1 MGFNV
6 YIYKSNDLGVF
17 ELEGLYTEVTSVERY
32 VEDLVFYYRLYIDSY
47 NPFNELIPADR
58 MLKISYC
65 DFDC

>member
-6 YIYKSNDLGVF
+6 YIYKSNDLGIF
-17 ELEGLYTEVTSVERY
+17 EFEGLYTEVTSVERY
-32 VEDLVFYYRLYIDSY
+32 VEDCVSYYLLNINSY
-47 NPFNELIPADR
+47 NPYNELIPADR